1 MFSFLIICFRNI
13 RVLVSSEF
21 SHGVVVV
28 ESLLPVVAPQKS
40 HERETASSRREDD
53 KNTRY
58 SSKSS
63 SGAVIFSACTHSLRK
78 ALMGERRV
86 GALMATCYA
95 CACIHSTQIRHNN
108 LSSMYT
114 LSL

>member
-1 MFSFLIICFRNI
+1 MFPFLDYLFSKHSRF
-13 RVLVSSEF
+13 VSCEF

-58 SSKSS
+58 SSS
-63 SGAVIFSACTHSLRK
+63 
-78 ALMGERRV
+78 
-86 GALMATCYA
+86 
-95 CACIHSTQIRHNN
+95 RHPVR
-108 LSSMYT
+108 
-114 LSL
+114 